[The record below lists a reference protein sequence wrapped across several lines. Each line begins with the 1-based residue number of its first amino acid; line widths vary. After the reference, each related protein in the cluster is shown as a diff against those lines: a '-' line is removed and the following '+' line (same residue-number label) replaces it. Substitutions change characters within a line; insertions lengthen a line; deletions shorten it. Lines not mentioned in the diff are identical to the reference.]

1 MGLVKHSVNTVED
14 QMKED
19 KKLSAK
25 FKRVSLEAY
34 RAEQNRINTTEQKV
48 YNLGLCLLT

>member
-19 KKLSAK
+19 EKMSAK

-34 RAEQNRINTTEQKV
+34 RAEQNRINTTE
-48 YNLGLCLLT
+48 